1 MIPSIS
7 QPLLEAFSVLKETL
21 IVSAGHRNIV
31 TKQTVA
37 GEHTA
42 WEASG
47 SSMKRGLNLNKI
59 VILTDHHERGD
70 MLIACLRILFSECE
84 IQVRSKEMEFLKV
97 SGQLQGLATENTGEE
112 NEETHRGNQIIDGGF
127 RWQK

>member
-1 MIPSIS
+1 MTS
-7 QPLLEAFSVLKETL
+7 
-21 IVSAGHRNIV
+21 
-31 TKQTVA
+31 QTVA
-37 GEHTA
+37 GDYTA
-42 WEASG
+42 CKESG
-47 SSMKRGLNLNKI
+47 FLMKGRLDLKKI
-59 VILTDHHERGD
+59 VILNDHHERGD

-127 RWQK
+127 R

>member
-1 MIPSIS
+1 
-7 QPLLEAFSVLKETL
+7 VLKETL
-21 IVSAGHRNIV
+21 IVSAGQRNIV

-59 VILTDHHERGD
+59 VILTDHPEKHD
-70 MLIACLRILFSECE
+70 MLIVCLRRLFPECE
-84 IQVRSKEMEFLKV
+84 IQVKPKEMEFLKM
-97 SGQLQGLATENTGEE
+97 SRQIQGLATEDTGEE
-112 NEETHRGNQIIDGGF
+112 NEEIHIN
-127 RWQK
+127 